1 MDLYRFSPCIH
12 HAMYSTLSPFGKI
25 SRRIIYDYELIY
37 VLEGSY
43 DITVNGKTY
52 TVKKNDAVL
61 LRPGV
66 PHSFSGRGERFVQ
79 PHIHFD
85 LQYDENSRKRS
96 VSFKDLPDM
105 SEEERQLVQEDILP
119 GVIPDVFVPRKLDV
133 FQKHFFRAIDIYREK
148 PKNYLIAYKSE
159 LLYLLDIIF
168 EQFSC
173 YSEKEEADE
182 VNVITSVKSYIDA
195 NCRQVLTLDS
205 LAQQFYVNKY
215 TLMRNF
221 GKQYGVGVINYYNSK
236 RAELAKALL
245 LNTNLTVSA
254 VSEELNFTDIYT
266 FSRFFKN
273 NTGLSPLQFR
283 RERSKTGS
291 KERTLS

>member
-1 MDLYRFSPCIH
+1 MDIYRFSPCIH

-25 SRRIIYDYELIY
+25 CTRVIYDYELIF
-37 VLEGSY
+37 VLDGSCN
-43 DITVNGKTY
+43 ITVNGTTY
-52 TVKKNDAVL
+52 TVKKNDAVF

-66 PHSFSGRGERFVQ
+66 PHSFYGTGESFVQ

-85 LQYDENSRKRS
+85 LQYDEYSRKRR
-96 VSFKDLPDM
+96 VSFKDEPDM
-105 SEEERQLVQEDILP
+105 SSEERLLVQEDVLSSA
-119 GVIPDVFVPRKLDV
+119 IPDVFVPCRLDT

-159 LLYLLDIIF
+159 LLFLLDIIF
-168 EQFSC
+168 EQFNC
-173 YSEKEEADE
+173 YGEKEEADGLTA
-182 VNVITSVKSYIDA
+182 ISSVKSYIDT
-195 NCRQVLTLDS
+195 NCRQVLTLDG

-221 GKQYGVGVINYYNSK
+221 SKQYGVGVIKYYNEK
-236 RAELAKALL
+236 RTELAKALL
-245 LNTNLTVSA
+245 AKTNLSVSA

-273 NTGLSPLQFR
+273 NTGLSPMQYR
-283 RERSKTGS
+283 
-291 KERTLS
+291 KERKRLE